1 MTDIDGS
8 RDWRPLT
15 INAVIPITIDNG
27 FNYARIKIYLEKI
40 SGGSF
45 NGELD
50 GAGNSTFYIKYL
62 HALV

>member
-27 FNYARIKIYLEKI
+27 FGHARIKMYVEKI
-40 SGGSF
+40 SSGSF
-45 NGELD
+45 NGEFE
-50 GAGNSTFYIKYL
+50 SWKQYILY
-62 HALV
+62 